1 MKRKSYNL
9 DGIDKNKLPE
19 HLKTAFE
26 LKRQTQ
32 NMEVVSEAELQ
43 NEVIVS

>member
-19 HLKTAFE
+19 HLKVAFE
-26 LKRQTQ
+26 LKKQTQ
-32 NMEVVSEAELQ
+32 NMEVVSEAQLE
-43 NEVIVS
+43 NEIIV